1 MIKTYHL
8 DVQWS
13 GFHGAC
19 VLAGGRT
26 QNQKLVKYVPMVVNA
41 TGKGNQTDNDLQG
54 QGGHGWLRSL
64 HAGGLNWEWA
74 WQA

>member
-8 DVQWS
+8 DVPS

-19 VLAGGRT
+19 ILAGGRT

-41 TGKGNQTDNDLQG
+41 TGKIKLIMICRGH
-54 QGGHGWLRSL
+54 GGHGWLRSL
-64 HAGGLNWEWA
+64 HAGGLNWKWA